1 MKSAAARPRI
11 LVTND
16 DGPGAP
22 GVEALIA
29 SLKRIGDVTTITPDR
44 ERSAESHSLTLH
56 KPLRLKRYGEGLY
69 ALNGGP
75 ADCVRFAVL
84 EFMGKSGIDI
94 VCSGINRGYN
104 MGEDI
109 VYSGT
114 VAAAR
119 EAALLRIPSLAF
131 SQDYA
136 WPFHERSAAFAA
148 RLARLVIK
156 RGLPR
161 GVFLNVNFPPTNS
174 PYRKAELVKL
184 GTRIYTHKVTKR
196 SDPRG
201 GHYYWLVG
209 KAVGGLKTIGT
220 DILAVSR
227 GSVSVTP
234 LHWNP
239 TAFDCFPNMASWK
252 FFHEDASS
260 GR

>member
-1 MKSAAARPRI
+1 MKPTPRRPRI
-11 LVTND
+11 LITND
-16 DGPGAP
+16 DGPGSP
-22 GVEALIA
+22 GVQALISA
-29 SLKRIGDVTTITPDR
+29 LRRVGDVTTITPDR

-84 EFMGKSGIDI
+84 EFMGRGGVDI

-119 EAALLRIPSLAF
+119 EAALLKLPALAF

-148 RLARLVIK
+148 RLAKLVLK

-161 GVFLNVNFPPTNS
+161 GVFLNVNFPPTNA
-174 PYRKAELVKL
+174 PYRRAEIARL
-184 GTRIYTHKVTKR
+184 GTRLYTHKVTKR

-209 KAVGGLKTIGT
+209 KVVGGLKTPGT
-220 DILAVSR
+220 DVVAVAR

-239 TAFDCFPNMASWK
+239 TALGFFNDMAAWK
-252 FFHEDASS
+252 FFRAEGS
-260 GR
+260 RP